1 MAAFR
6 PELFTVEEVI
16 NFYDQTEGSEFNVFA
31 GTSPNDAYRRYHFEG
46 EKEIG
51 MQELTA
57 ALMQISSKGENYNP
71 YLIQIIQPGKGKAKP
86 ATFTSISFQLN
97 RPQQFL
103 PMQQMGGLSNRSEML
118 LERMIENQNVLI
130 SRISALEES
139 DDIEDEPK
147 QDTLGRIIENPQ
159 IQGLIMGLVDRFLI
173 SGGQPSAIAGIP
185 EQVLA
190 GEIHNVNLSESIQRI
205 VKQLMD
211 KGVTVE
217 HLNKLNAMDAL
228 KLKGL
233 LAML

>member
-31 GTSPNDAYRRYHFEG
+31 GTSPNDAYRRYHFDG

-71 YLIQIIQPGKGKAKP
+71 YLIQIIQPSKGKGKP

-103 PMQQMGGLSNRSEML
+103 PMQQMGGLNGRAEML
-118 LERMIENQNVLI
+118 LERMVENQNVLI
-130 SRISALEES
+130 SRIAALEDQEY
-139 DDIEDEPK
+139 EDNEPDQK
-147 QDTLGRIIENPQ
+147 DTLGRIMENPQ
-159 IQGLIMGLVDRFLI
+159 VQGLLMGLVDRFLTG
-173 SGGQPSAIAGIP
+173 GGQPSAIAGIP
-185 EQVLA
+185 ALEDDAMV
-190 GEIHNVNLSESIQRI
+190 I
-205 VKQLMD
+205 VKELMS
-211 KGVTVE
+211 KGVTLY
-217 HLNKLNAMDAL
+217 HLKKLNEMSAA
-228 KLKGL
+228 KLQSL
-233 LAML
+233 LLML

>member
-31 GTSPNDAYRRYHFEG
+31 GTSPNDAYRRYHFDG

-71 YLIQIIQPGKGKAKP
+71 YLIQIIQPSKGKGKP

-103 PMQQMGGLSNRSEML
+103 PMQQMGGLNGRAEML
-118 LERMIENQNVLI
+118 LERMVENQNVLI
-130 SRISALEES
+130 SRIAALEDQEY
-139 DDIEDEPK
+139 EDNEPDQK
-147 QDTLGRIIENPQ
+147 DTLGRIMENPQ
-159 IQGLIMGLVDRFLI
+159 VQGLLMGLVDRFLTG
-173 SGGQPSAIAGIP
+173 GGQPSAIAGIP
-185 EQVLA
+185 AIEDDAMV
-190 GEIHNVNLSESIQRI
+190 I
-205 VKQLMD
+205 VKELMS
-211 KGVTVE
+211 KGVTLY
-217 HLNKLNAMDAL
+217 HLKKLNEMSAA
-228 KLKGL
+228 KLQSL
-233 LAML
+233 LLML

>member
-71 YLIQIIQPGKGKAKP
+71 YLIQIIQPAKGKGKP

-103 PMQQMGGLSNRSEML
+103 PMQQMGGLNGRSEML

-130 SRISALEES
+130 SRISALE
-139 DDIEDEPK
+139 DQDAEDEEPEQK
-147 QDTLGRIIENPQ
+147 DTLGRIMENPQ
-159 IQGLIMGLVDRFLI
+159 VQGIIMGLVERFLV

-185 EQVLA
+185 EIEDNAMSIV
-190 GEIHNVNLSESIQRI
+190 SE
-205 VKQLMD
+205 LMA
-211 KGVTVE
+211 KGVTIE
-217 HLNKLNAMDAL
+217 HLRKLNDMPTT
-228 KLKGL
+228 KLKSL
-233 LAML
+233 LMML

>member
-31 GTSPNDAYRRYHFEG
+31 GTSPNDAYRRYHFDG

-71 YLIQIIQPGKGKAKP
+71 YLIQIIQPSKGKGKP

-103 PMQQMGGLSNRSEML
+103 PMQQMSGMGGRSEML
-118 LERMIENQNVLI
+118 LERMIESQNVII
-130 SRISALEES
+130 SRITALEE
-139 DDIEDEPK
+139 DDDQDDEPEQK
-147 QDTLGRIIENPQ
+147 DTLGRIMENPQ
-159 IQGLIMGLVDRFLI
+159 VQGLIMGLVERFLI

-185 EQVLA
+185 DTQDEPIL
-190 GEIHNVNLSESIQRI
+190 IVNE
-205 VKQLMD
+205 LMA
-211 KGVTVE
+211 KGVTIE
-217 HLNKLNAMDAL
+217 HLRKLNDMPTT
-228 KLKGL
+228 KLKSL
-233 LAML
+233 LMML